1 METLLKFIEV
11 ITDLFIPLSVFILI
25 ITNIKTIKEL
35 LLGLKNRMIKLE
47 IGGNKIEIGEAFEQQ
62 NNIIKDMQ
70 KYLADNINDNQ
81 KIQKNISDDRLCNR
95 ILWVDDFP
103 NNNIMLEQTLK
114 SDGFN
119 IDKALSTKE
128 ALQLYKNGKYDIIIS
143 DMERIENGI
152 NRREAGIELFNNI
165 RNSDK
170 DISMIIYTSYTE
182 EKEYFDAINSLQS
195 KITSSST
202 ELLNIIY
209 KLNKN
214 KNNCT

>member
-25 ITNIKTIKEL
+25 ITNIKTIKDL